1 MAVVLDIHVPGIPQQ
16 QGSKTPWGSDA
27 NEAKLKPWRAA
38 VQEAAKEA
46 FTGTQLLREAVFLDV
61 VYTYPRRKSHYRTGR
76 NAHLL
81 REDAPDFKTSA
92 PDRDKLL
99 RATQDAL
106 TGVVMYDD
114 SYIVGGDT
122 RKVWGVF
129 ADTHIVLRTVGSVEQ
144 VAPHQVGGPSLA
156 SELPV
161 DVREDVGPPVDD
173 VQPEPFGDPVGVA
186 ALFDFAEH
194 TDVVLHDLPS
204 DDVRAPVQRA
214 VAPGSP

>member
-114 SYIVGGDT
+114 SYIVGGC
-122 RKVWGVF
+122 
-129 ADTHIVLRTVGSVEQ
+129 LRRHPHRASHRRLSRAGSA
-144 VAPHQVGGPSLA
+144 APGRRP
-156 SELPV
+156 
-161 DVREDVGPPVDD
+161 
-173 VQPEPFGDPVGVA
+173 QPR
-186 ALFDFAEH
+186 
-194 TDVVLHDLPS
+194 
-204 DDVRAPVQRA
+204 VRASRRRT
-214 VAPGSP
+214 